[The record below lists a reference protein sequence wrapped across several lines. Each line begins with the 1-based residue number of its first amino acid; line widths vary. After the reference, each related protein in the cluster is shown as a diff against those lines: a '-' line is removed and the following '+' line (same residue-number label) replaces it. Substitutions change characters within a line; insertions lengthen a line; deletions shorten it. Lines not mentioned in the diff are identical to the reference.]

1 MSTYPK
7 SPKEMTGGMMYFPR
21 MLDKIRLH
29 ERGELSEDY
38 HANLGRPRTADG
50 ACTNFLRINYG
61 VLRQRVFKGGT
72 DEEIL
77 EWCYTNG
84 RRLNEGDLLVW
95 NGFASKLGWNDFAS
109 AQLSF
114 PYLMAL
120 ALKFR
125 AIRFEYFN
133 EDVRGDAELAALA
146 RKFHISAPPEI
157 DRLYP
162 QLRPA
167 RVTVMTEG
175 HEFTRQA
182 DEALGSRLLPLD
194 DADLQAKFRDLVAPV
209 HGGNGADGLAK
220 RLWAI
225 DELDDVASLVEA
237 LAKQPQ

>member
-61 VLRQRVFKGGT
+61 VLRQRVLKGGT

-109 AQLSF
+109 PLLDEQKQKYGIAD
-114 PYLMAL
+114 
-120 ALKFR
+120 R
-125 AIRFEYFN
+125 ADIN
-133 EDVRGDAELAALA
+133 TIPEL
-146 RKFHISAPPEI
+146 I
-157 DRLYP
+157 D
-162 QLRPA
+162 
-167 RVTVMTEG
+167 
-175 HEFTRQA
+175 F
-182 DEALGSRLLPLD
+182 DEKR
-194 DADLQAKFRDLVAPV
+194 RD
-209 HGGNGADGLAK
+209 
-220 RLWAI
+220 
-225 DELDDVASLVEA
+225 
-237 LAKQPQ
+237 